1 MMPDGLPRC
10 DWAWSDPLSLRYHDE
25 EWGVPVTE
33 DRRLFEFLVLEGA
46 QAGLSW
52 RTVLAKRDAYRKAF
66 FGFDIDRVAQFIPA
80 DVDRLLNNPGLIR
93 NRAKLASAVHNAQ
106 CAVELA
112 ATNRSLREHLWD
124 LAGNASLINRWE
136 RASDVPSQTARSLA
150 MSRDL
155 KRRGF
160 QFVGPTICYAFMQ
173 ATGMVQ
179 DHLVGCFRHAALSPS
194 KGSEALQWSVEKFQG
209 QTEVP

>member
-1 MMPDGLPRC
+1 MTPDGHNGPPRC

-25 EWGVPVTE
+25 EWGVPVTD

-52 RTVLAKRDAYRKAF
+52 RTVLAKRDAYREAF
-66 FGFDIDRVAQFIPA
+66 LGFDVERIARWNAA
-80 DVDRLLNNPGLIR
+80 DVDRLLTNPGLIR
-93 NRAKLASAVHNAQ
+93 NRGKLVAAIHNAQ
-106 CAVELA
+106 RAVELA
-112 ATNRSLREHLWD
+112 AGANSLGEHLWD
-124 LAGNASLINRWE
+124 LAGGAPLVNRWE
-136 RASDVPSQTARSLA
+136 RAADVPSQTVRSIA

-179 DHLVGCFRHAALSPS
+179 DHLVGCFRHAALSPPPH
-194 KGSEALQWSVEKFQG
+194 A
-209 QTEVP
+209 